1 MKTLHVKLD
10 DWTHKN
16 LKALA
21 ALKETTIAEVL
32 KMLVGKEIEENP
44 DECKLCA
51 KYGKE
56 PNETTKAAMVQEEAE
71 SFDSIDDLMDEL
83 ESD

>member
-21 ALKETTIAEVL
+21 AIKETTIAEVL
-32 KMLVGKEIEENP
+32 KMLIGKEIQENP
-44 DECKLCA
+44 EECKLCL

-56 PNETTKAAMVQEEAE
+56 PNKTTQAAMVQEEAK
-71 SFDSIDDLMDEL
+71 SFESIDNLMEDL

>member
-10 DWTHKN
+10 EWTHKN

-32 KMLVGKEIEENP
+32 KMLVGKEIDENP
-44 DECKLCA
+44 EECKLCVR
-51 KYGKE
+51 YGKE
-56 PNETTKAAMVQEEAE
+56 PNKTTQAAMLQEEYEAYE
-71 SFDSIDDLMDEL
+71 SIDDLMEDL